1 MGFIALRAHLIFQFS
16 EHVLFVYI
24 DVKQNKTKI
33 PDFIKNLM
41 KVKFCW
47 RQIWAN
53 LIIHKPSL
61 RSRKVPQKLG
71 PDRCS
76 HFDAYWIQTGRKIDR
91 QTDKQSLYI
100 DVG

>member
-33 PDFIKNLM
+33 PDFIKNLL

-61 RSRKVPQKLG
+61 GSRKVPQNLDLIGAAILTLIGYK
-71 PDRCS
+71 R
-76 HFDAYWIQTGRKIDR
+76 AER
-91 QTDKQSLYI
+91 
-100 DVG
+100 